1 MSKLVVD
8 FICKIG
14 EDINIK
20 MIDNGFLVEISG
32 RNANDDWKTVKLA
45 CSNRAELNALLDQC
59 FSIDRDN

>member
-32 RNANDDWKTVKLA
+32 RNTNDDWKTVKLA
-45 CSNRAELNALLDQC
+45 CSSRSELNALLDQC